1 MSNDDFYEAIS
12 KTSKSELITL
22 LQEISSAKLNELD
35 DVIHKIKTIINL
47 LD

>member
-1 MSNDDFYEAIS
+1 MSNDELYKIIS
-12 KTSKSELITL
+12 ETSKSELMTL
-22 LQEISSAKLNELD
+22 LQEISSAKLNGLD